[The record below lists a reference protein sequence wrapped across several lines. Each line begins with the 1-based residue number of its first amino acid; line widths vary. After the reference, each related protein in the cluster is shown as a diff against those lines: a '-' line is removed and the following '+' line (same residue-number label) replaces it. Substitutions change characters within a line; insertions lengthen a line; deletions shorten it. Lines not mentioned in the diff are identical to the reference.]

1 MSKPILVTSD
11 IHGDY
16 ESLVKIRN
24 KYPNHIHLN
33 AGDIVM
39 KKSKYEDKI
48 DVIVKGN
55 CDFDF
60 KMQEALVFMLND
72 KKILL
77 IHGHRQNV
85 KRGLKGLVL
94 LAKSFDVDLCIYGH
108 THQMSVDIIDGIT
121 FINPGSLRDYNR
133 PHVIIDN
140 EGIKKEF
147 LLDD

>member
-1 MSKPILVTSD
+1 MSRPILITSD

-39 KKSKYEDKI
+39 NKSKYEGLI

-60 KMQEALVFMLND
+60 KMQDAQVFILND
-72 KKILL
+72 LKILL
-77 IHGHRQNV
+77 VHGHRQGV
-85 KRGLKGLVL
+85 KRGLDRLVS
-94 LAKSFDVDLCIYGH
+94 LAKTFDVDICIYGH
-108 THQMSVDIIDGIT
+108 THEMKIDKIDGIT
-121 FINPGSLRDYNR
+121 FINPGSLRDYNH

-140 EGIKKEF
+140 KEIKKEF
-147 LLDD
+147 LLND